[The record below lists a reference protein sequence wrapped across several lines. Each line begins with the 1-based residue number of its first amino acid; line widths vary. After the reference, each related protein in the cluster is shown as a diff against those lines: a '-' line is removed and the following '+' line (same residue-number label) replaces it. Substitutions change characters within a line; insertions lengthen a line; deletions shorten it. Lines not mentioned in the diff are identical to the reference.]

1 MLCKYYSPVHTA
13 TTEQSNIVS
22 PTCSPYF
29 PPSVEKLSSSIPF
42 HEKTALRWNTATF
55 SLMNEIY
62 EPCLM
67 WGEGSIQAVAHAFPP
82 KTGSRHAWPLPPCS
96 DSSPLSY
103 LPPRQP
109 RLGNR
114 SLFKSF
120 MSTPQK
126 RKACRKLRDRNE
138 ECVIVPLICDDLW
151 HNGCNW
157 FDNHSLFPLRREES

>member
-1 MLCKYYSPVHTA
+1 MWFCDERCEVCHSVNIILQSTWPQLSRATDSQYKIYSPNVYTHSWKLLFYFMRKT
-13 TTEQSNIVS
+13 SNFALVNDYTIHAWCVDEENLE
-22 PTCSPYF
+22 
-29 PPSVEKLSSSIPF
+29 VVLS
-42 HEKTALRWNTATF
+42 
-55 SLMNEIY
+55 
-62 EPCLM
+62 C
-67 WGEGSIQAVAHAFPP
+67 V
-82 KTGSRHAWPLPPCS
+82 AWPLPPRS
-96 DSSPLSY
+96 DSSPLRY

-109 RLGNR
+109 RHGNR

-126 RKACRKLRDRNE
+126 RRACRKLRDRNE